1 MKTNKIILTIL
12 FLLASSVYG
21 QSRYRMID
29 LSCRIHKPV
38 DGLYIISPT
47 TLEISYWV
55 KNQGPDTV
63 FKEDSF
69 DVFINILGLNHGLK
83 RYIASPYVQL
93 NPGDSTLIV
102 YKTYVNHEIDED
114 FVEIKLSLGLYNNS
128 PNFNFFRENQTNPPT
143 GADNGWRVIITH
155 RSATSSIGG
164 VGLSDLSISPN
175 PVADMLHIELEK
187 TGEILQAIQLHDLSG
202 REIPLEPS
210 NIVKLSNA
218 QWELSLPQNIEN
230 GMYTLEIKTEQG
242 NYYKKILVQK

>member
-69 DVFINILGLNHGLK
+69 DLTVNIVGLDHGLK
-83 RYIASPYVQL
+83 RFIQPGNIQL
-93 NPGDSTLIV
+93 NPGDSILLN
-102 YKTYVNHEIDED
+102 YKTPVNFKDDVD
-114 FVEIKLSLGLYNNS
+114 FVTITTSVLLKNSS
-128 PNFNFFRENQTNPPT
+128 PNFNFIRETSLNPQTT
-143 GADNGWRVIITH
+143 KDNTWRVIITH

-175 PVADMLHIELEK
+175 PVADKLHIELEK

-218 QWELSLPQNIEN
+218 QWELSLPQNIGN
-230 GMYTLEIKTEQG
+230 GIYTLEIKTEQG

>member
-1 MKTNKIILTIL
+1 MKTNKILLLIF
-12 FLLASSVYG
+12 FLLTSSVYA

-47 TLEISYWV
+47 TLEISYSV

-83 RYIASPYVQL
+83 RYIASPNVQL
-93 NPGDSTLIV
+93 NPGDSVLII
-102 YKTYVNHEIDED
+102 YKTDVNHDKDED
-114 FVEIKLSLGLYNNS
+114 FVQINLNTELYNNS
-128 PNFNFFRENQTNPPT
+128 LNFNFFRESQTNPPT
-143 GADNGWRVIITH
+143 GGDNSWRVIITH
-155 RSATSSIGG
+155 RSATSSIGDINK
-164 VGLSDLSISPN
+164 SDVKISPN
-175 PVADMLHIELEK
+175 PVVDKLQIEQAGEGLHSINLRD
-187 TGEILQAIQLHDLSG
+187 ISG
-202 REIPLEPS
+202 REIILES
-210 NIVKLSNA
+210 NNLQKTSNS
-218 QWELSLPQNIEN
+218 QWELTLPQKIGN

>member
-1 MKTNKIILTIL
+1 MKTNKILLLIF
-12 FLLASSVYG
+12 FLLTSSVYA

-69 DVFINILGLNHGLK
+69 NVNININGLNQDYK
-83 RYIASPYVQL
+83 KFIASPSVQL
-93 NPGDSTLIV
+93 NPGDSFLL
-102 YKTYVNHEIDED
+102 TYFLPIDHDKDVD
-114 FVEIKLSLGLYNNS
+114 FVHINVNLGLYNNS
-128 PNFNFFRENQTNPPT
+128 SNFNFFRESQTNPPT
-143 GADNGWRVIITH
+143 GGDNSWRVIITH
-155 RSATSSIGG
+155 RSATSSIGDINM
-164 VGLSDLSISPN
+164 SDVKISPN
-175 PVADMLHIELEK
+175 PVVDKLQIEQAGEGLHSINLRD
-187 TGEILQAIQLHDLSG
+187 ISG
-202 REIPLEPS
+202 REIILEANNLQKTS
-210 NIVKLSNA
+210 NS
-218 QWELSLPQNIEN
+218 QWELTLPQNIGN